1 MVSWCLVNA
10 TLWALTVWVAV
21 SAGFV
26 VAEAAMTSV
35 GIGLITAREVLQLG
49 FPGFASGWF

>member
-1 MVSWCLVNA
+1 LVNA